1 MFSVNHRGQGLI
13 YGTRYHRVRTTF
25 GKLLWAPAAPSCP
38 GRVARLFAVVRSRRA
53 GGLASHLPTRF
64 GGFAGYLLQS
74 LARGHVGRCS
84 VLNVDFVLLCP

>member
-1 MFSVNHRGQGLI
+1 MCFNLRRWVLGNKDISTL
-13 YGTRYHRVRTTF
+13 GTRCSWQIVV
-25 GKLLWAPAAPSCP
+25 APAAPNCP

-74 LARGHVGRCS
+74 LARVVS
-84 VLNVDFVLLCP
+84 LPVLGARR